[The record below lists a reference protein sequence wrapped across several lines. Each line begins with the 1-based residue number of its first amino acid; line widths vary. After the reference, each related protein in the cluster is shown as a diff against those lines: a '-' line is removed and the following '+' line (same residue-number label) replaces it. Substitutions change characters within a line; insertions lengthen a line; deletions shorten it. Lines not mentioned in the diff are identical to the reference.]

1 MTRLLLPAIAF
12 SCFFQIS
19 FCQRATVLG
28 KVLDK
33 QSNSPIPGANIIVDG
48 TARGASSNEDGKY
61 VISEVAVGTYDISAS
76 AVGLVKQTRRMTIAK
91 AETVRVDFS
100 LASDVL
106 NFEEVTTT
114 GERTFSAASS
124 EMLRAIDFELRPKQ
138 SAQDMLRL
146 VPGLVIAQH
155 AGGGKAEQIYVR
167 GFDADHGTDINLS
180 VDGVPVNMVS
190 HGHGQGYADLHFV
203 IPEVVKGL
211 EVYKGP
217 YFAQLGD
224 LATAGSVRLQ
234 TRESLDRN
242 VVSLEGGKFGTY
254 RTLAMLQLPLESASI
269 SSYIAGEFF
278 HTDGYFDSRID
289 LNRFNVFGKVVSR
302 INDNQKLDFW
312 GSAFS
317 SKWNATGQ
325 IPIRAVE
332 EGIIGRFGSIDPSE
346 GGRTQRFN
354 ANISYIS
361 TLENNS
367 TLLTQAYFSRYLFR
381 LFSNFTFFAVDSLN
395 GDGIEQDDSRFIYGA
410 RAEYTTQHSLGSIP
424 AIGLVGTS
432 FRADDIDVQ
441 LYHQVKRQR
450 IGTTA
455 DALINQK
462 NLSFYGQEELHFS
475 DVVKLQLGLRA
486 DIFFYDVEDKIRDAS
501 HTSVSGSVNKS
512 VVTPK
517 ANLVVSPS
525 SELDV
530 FFNFGGGFH
539 SNDARA
545 VASNKAERTLPR
557 AWGAEV
563 GFRLKPIERL
573 TLSVAAWGLDLQ
585 NELVYVGDEGTTE
598 ANGPTRRIGI
608 DIETRAQLLDWLYA
622 DVDMTFSRGRFK
634 ELPDGENFIPLA
646 PTVTSS
652 GGVTARH
659 SSGMEG
665 SVRLRH
671 VSSRPANEDNSVVAQ
686 GYSVFDASI
695 AYSFLNYRIQLTAEN
710 VFNTNWNEAQFDTES
725 RLLNE
730 TEPVSELHFT
740 PGTPLNVKMK
750 VEYHF

>member
-19 FCQRATVLG
+19 FCQKATVLG

-302 INDNQKLDFW
+302 VNDNQKLDFW

>member
-254 RTLAMLQLPLESASI
+254 RTLAMLQLPLESAST

>member
-254 RTLAMLQLPLESASI
+254 RTLAMLQLPLESAST

-289 LNRFNVFGKVVSR
+289 LNRFNVFVKVVSR
-302 INDNQKLDFW
+302 VNDNQKLDFW

>member
-19 FCQRATVLG
+19 FCQKATVLG